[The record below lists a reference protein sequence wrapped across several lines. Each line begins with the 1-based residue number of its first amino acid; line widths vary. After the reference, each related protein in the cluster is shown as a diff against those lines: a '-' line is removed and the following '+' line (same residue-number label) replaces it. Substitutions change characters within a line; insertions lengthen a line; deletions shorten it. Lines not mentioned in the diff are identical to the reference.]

1 MILNFDSTYPERKRR
16 IWGWIWD
23 GENATRGLYYLII
36 TSFTSSKCQINI
48 SLSKFERKRSPSID
62 DRRKKERRRWGAKM
76 QQTWRGERK
85 GERGDEKEKK
95 EKDETPEEIAYRLFH
110 SRSST
115 PTTAIFLQVLPGKL
129 EIRGSLTRGNRG
141 KIDRLADTMA
151 RERDER
157 MGGEG
162 WWKSRVRSLEEGGE
176 ERLIFYDFFF
186 FFFVD
191 SYLSKWKILERRC
204 PFVCLIY

>member
-1 MILNFDSTYPERKRR
+1 
-16 IWGWIWD
+16 
-23 GENATRGLYYLII
+23 
-36 TSFTSSKCQINI
+36 
-48 SLSKFERKRSPSID
+48 
-62 DRRKKERRRWGAKM
+62 M

-157 MGGEG
+157 VGGEG
-162 WWKSRVRSLEEGGE
+162 WWKSRVRSLEEGRE

-186 FFFVD
+186 FCGFLFIEVKNIGKKV
-191 SYLSKWKILERRC
+191 SIRLFNILIRWFILKI
-204 PFVCLIY
+204 IYN